1 MIHIVFEE
9 ANIEALKKSFELD
22 PSMDGN
28 VVLIN
33 DDFAVGPISDLF
45 SEEGISN
52 RKEWWEQVL
61 SDGPFQSLIE
71 DETKND
77 ERTIAQI
84 KESLLSNPEELI
96 WIWAAQNKH
105 DVCSYYW
112 LMSQLKDFQGRVFIL
127 YLNNLP
133 FINEKGNIFYPT
145 SLFQIQPKEFIKA
158 KKLARPITL
167 SEFEIDPDEW
177 YKLMNESKGV
187 RLLEGGKKLIQKEI
201 VYYDTELLKFISNDW
216 IKLNKLFSQYYSKVK
231 ETSGDAFLFWRL
243 KQLCEQG
250 KLEIQGNMK
259 SIKEIEIKQVG
270 ISNSEV
276 AIAEQQTA

>member
-33 DDFAVGPISDLF
+33 DDFAVGPINDLF
-45 SEEGISN
+45 SDEGISN
-52 RKEWWEQVL
+52 RKEWWKQVL
-61 SDGPFQSLIE
+61 NDGPYQSLIE

-77 ERTIAQI
+77 NRTVAQI
-84 KESLLSNPEELI
+84 KESLLSNPEEII

-112 LMSQLKDFQGRVFIL
+112 LMSQVKDFQSRVFIL

-145 SLFQIQPKEFIKA
+145 NLFQIQPKEFIKA

-201 VYYDTELLKFISNDW
+201 DYYDTELLKFISNDW
-216 IKLNKLFSQYYSKVK
+216 IKLSKLFSQYYGKVK
-231 ETSGDAFLFWRL
+231 ETTGDAFLFWRL
-243 KQLCEQG
+243 KQLFEKG

-270 ISNSEV
+270 ISTSEV
-276 AIAEQQTA
+276 AIAEEQTA